1 MTASSTRAVP
11 AGRAR
16 PGAPA
21 ALLLLSVAALAS
33 PALLPRAGTAAD
45 MTDMLSRRVPVP
57 ERPVRIVSL
66 APSITET
73 VFVLGQG
80 ERLVGVTDYCDYPPE
95 ATKKPRVGGI
105 STPSFEAILA
115 LRPDLVLA
123 TSESNYAEHV
133 ERLTAL
139 ALPVYVIRPVDF
151 ETVLESI
158 ERIGAVLGTAEAA
171 RARVASMRREADAI
185 AQAVA
190 GSPRPRVLYVVWP
203 NPLIAPGRG
212 TLITELIRR
221 AGGESVTGGEPL
233 LYPRLS
239 LETVIERRPE
249 RIIVGRHSQAPAQEL
264 LRGWDQLT
272 ALAAVRE
279 GRVSAVDGDLVHR
292 PGPRMIEALRALA
305 RALHPERV
313 P

>member
-1 MTASSTRAVP
+1 MLVSLAVV
-11 AGRAR
+11 
-16 PGAPA
+16 
-21 ALLLLSVAALAS
+21 L
-33 PALLPRAGTAAD
+33 RAGAAAE
-45 MTDMLSRRVPVP
+45 MTDMLSRRVSVP
-57 ERPVRIVSL
+57 ERPMRIVSL

-73 VFVLGQG
+73 VFVLDEG

-133 ERLTAL
+133 QRLTAIG
-139 ALPVYVIRPVDF
+139 LPVYVIRPVDF

-158 ERIGAVLGTAEAA
+158 ERIGAVLGREDAA

-185 AQAVA
+185 ARAVA

-212 TLITELIRR
+212 TLITELLQR
-221 AGGESVTGGEPL
+221 AGGESVTGGEPVP
-233 LYPRLS
+233 YPRLS
-239 LETVIERRPE
+239 LETVVERRPE
-249 RIIVGRHSQAPAQEL
+249 RIIVGRHGQATAEDL
-264 LRGWDQLT
+264 LRGWDRLT
-272 ALAAVRE
+272 AVAAVRE
-279 GRVSAVDGDLVHR
+279 GRVHAVDGDLVHR

-305 RALHPERV
+305 RALPPERV

>member
-1 MTASSTRAVP
+1 MTAASRVWSASRGGLWTSRLRFVLVVVFTSL
-11 AGRAR
+11 
-16 PGAPA
+16 A
-21 ALLLLSVAALAS
+21 ALPGPGVA
-33 PALLPRAGTAAD
+33 GE
-45 MTDMLSRRVPVP
+45 MTDMLGRRVVVP
-57 ERPVRIVSL
+57 PRAARIVSL

-73 VFVLGQG
+73 VFVLGEG

-95 ATKKPRVGGI
+95 AAKKPRVGGI

-133 ERLTAL
+133 QKLTGL
-139 ALPVYVIRPVDF
+139 GLPVYVIRPVDF

-158 ERIGAVLGTAEAA
+158 ERIGAVLGRDTLARTHVAA
-171 RARVASMRREADAI
+171 MRREADAI
-185 AQAVA
+185 AGSVA
-190 GSPRPRVLYVVWP
+190 GVPRPRVLYVVWP

-212 TLITELIRR
+212 TLITELLER
-221 AGGESVTGGEPL
+221 AGGASVTATEPL
-233 LYPRLS
+233 PYPRLS
-239 LETVIERRPE
+239 LEMVVERRPE
-249 RIIVGRHSQAPAQEL
+249 RIIVGHHGEATTAEL
-264 LRGWDQLT
+264 LRGWET
-272 ALAAVRE
+272 AVAAVRE
-279 GRVSAVDGDLVHR
+279 GRVYAVDGDLVHR